1 MTQISVW
8 GPLTWYF
15 FHTLAEKI
23 KDEHYDKM
31 KGKILDIIKS
41 FCNSLPCDECA
52 AHATSLMNKVSLD
65 TISTKPKLQ
74 DFLFNFHNNVSM
86 RTKKPPV
93 DRSILD
99 IYKNAN
105 LKIVAS
111 KLYASFHTKDKKYMM
126 NEFNR
131 CRMLSNKQPIIIE
144 IIQHCDP

>member
-31 KGKILDIIKS
+31 KDKILDIIKA
-41 FCNSLPCDECA
+41 FCINLPCDDCA
-52 AHATSLMNKVSLD
+52 AHATIIINKISVD
-65 TISTKPKLQ
+65 TVSTKSKLQ
-74 DFLFNFHNNVSM
+74 DFLFNFHNAVSI

-93 DRSILD
+93 DKSTLD
-99 IYKNAN
+99 IYKRAN
-105 LKIVAS
+105 LKVIVS
-111 KLYASFHTKDKKYMM
+111 KLYNSFHTNDKKFMM

-144 IIQHCDP
+144 IMQHCNP